1 MGQEYECSV
10 PRFKYLA
17 VQLNLELSRGANN
30 FVSIQLS
37 TSLRY
42 CFTGEEEKDHI
53 IQILFFFGEHII
65 QILFVKYSSTH
76 QSLIPVLDVAAN
88 QSSCI
93 RIHKLHYN
101 TEHGI
106 PDTVNFTS
114 KIS

>member
-42 CFTGEEEKDHI
+42 CLTGEEEKD
-53 IQILFFFGEHII
+53 HII

>member
-17 VQLNLELSRGANN
+17 VQINSELSGGANS
-30 FVSIQLS
+30 FFSIQLS
-37 TSLRY
+37 TSPY
-42 CFTGEEEKDHI
+42 VAQKKDHI
-53 IQILFFFGEHII
+53 IHILSEY
-65 QILFVKYSSTH
+65 KYSSTH

-88 QSSCI
+88 QPSCI

-101 TEHGI
+101 TEIHKLHGI

-114 KIS
+114 EIS

>member
-17 VQLNLELSRGANN
+17 LQLNLELSRGANN

-42 CFTGEEEKDHI
+42 CFTGEEEKD
-53 IQILFFFGEHII
+53 HII

>member
-53 IQILFFFGEHII
+53 IQILF
-65 QILFVKYSSTH
+65 VKYSSTH

-88 QSSCI
+88 QPSCI

-101 TEHGI
+101 TEIHKLHGI

-114 KIS
+114 EIS